1 VRRERES
8 TLAVIREHLGHIAY
22 SMGRIQTLA
31 GELEASLGITLPEF
45 TPHPLPDLPRGRPDV
60 SA

>member
-1 VRRERES
+1 M
-8 TLAVIREHLGHIAY
+8 LAIIREHLGHITH

-31 GELEASLGITLPEF
+31 SELEASLGISLPEF
-45 TPHPLPDLPRGRPDV
+45 TPHPPPDLPDV